1 MTTKTYID
9 PSDVAGVIRANSVAG
24 DKAALAKLVFNTL
37 VNAAGQTLT
46 AAQLLGGILARSGA
60 VTVSDT
66 TPTAAL
72 LVAAYAGVAVG
83 DVVLFRLRNG
93 NTGVLTLLAGTSVTL
108 EGTTTVT
115 NALCREYAIRFTNVT
130 VGAEAVTLSGMQA
143 AAI

>member
-1 MTTKTYID
+1 MTTRTYID
-9 PSDVAGVIRANSVAG
+9 PSDVAGVIRANTAIL
-24 DKAALAKLVFNTL
+24 DKAALAKNVFNTL

-66 TPTAAL
+66 TPTAAQ
-72 LVAAYAGVAVG
+72 LVAAYVGCAVG

-93 NTGVLTLLAGTSVTL
+93 NTGVLTFVAGTGVTL

-115 NALCREYAIRFTNVT
+115 NALCREYAVRFTNVT
-130 VGAEAVTLSGMQA
+130 PGAEAVTLSGLQVA
-143 AAI
+143 AV